1 MCLTKAVN
9 YFRKKFHHMFDRFL
23 NTHLKLPDLGN
34 LREKLTSIN
43 ICGFIHP
50 PLKKKKK
57 KNLQESYLSTL
68 NPPF

>member
-1 MCLTKAVN
+1 
-9 YFRKKFHHMFDRFL
+9 MFDRFL

-50 PLKKKKK
+50 PQKKKKK
-57 KNLQESYLSTL
+57 KKFARKLLVNLKPSIL
-68 NPPF
+68 NLAPHAPIAW

>member
-1 MCLTKAVN
+1 
-9 YFRKKFHHMFDRFL
+9 MFDRFL

-50 PLKKKKK
+50 PPQKKKKK
-57 KNLQESYLSTL
+57 FARKLLVNLKPSIL
-68 NPPF
+68 NLALHAPIAW

>member
-1 MCLTKAVN
+1 
-9 YFRKKFHHMFDRFL
+9 MFDRFL

-50 PLKKKKK
+50 PPPPPPPPYKKKKK
-57 KNLQESYLSTL
+57 KKLQESYLSTL

>member
-1 MCLTKAVN
+1 
-9 YFRKKFHHMFDRFL
+9 MFDRFL

-50 PLKKKKK
+50 PPPPPQKKKKK
-57 KNLQESYLSTL
+57 KKICKKVTCQ
-68 NPPF
+68 P

>member
-1 MCLTKAVN
+1 
-9 YFRKKFHHMFDRFL
+9 MFDRFL

>member
-1 MCLTKAVN
+1 
-9 YFRKKFHHMFDRFL
+9 MFDRFL

-50 PLKKKKK
+50 PQKKKKKKK

>member
-1 MCLTKAVN
+1 
-9 YFRKKFHHMFDRFL
+9 MFDRFL

-43 ICGFIHP
+43 ICGFIHHP
-50 PLKKKKK
+50 PPHPTPLKKKKK
-57 KNLQESYLSTL
+57 KKLQESYLSTL